1 MKQKGEKAN
10 EVEKGAQAQIQ
21 DMMADIENEFDEIEA
36 LMRDVDTLKI
46 QGDPTSRE
54 HEEERISN
62 APTDWHFNLIFI
74 LYEMFNKIKFDDRRL
89 CVS

>member
-1 MKQKGEKAN
+1 M
-10 EVEKGAQAQIQ
+10 EKGAQAQIQ

-46 QGDPTSRE
+46 QDDPTSRE

-62 APTDWHFNLIFI
+62 APTD
-74 LYEMFNKIKFDDRRL
+74 
-89 CVS
+89 

>member
-1 MKQKGEKAN
+1 M
-10 EVEKGAQAQIQ
+10 EKGAQAQIQ

-62 APTDWHFNLIFI
+62 APTDWI
-74 LYEMFNKIKFDDRRL
+74 LTLTLYFMKCLTK
-89 CVS
+89 